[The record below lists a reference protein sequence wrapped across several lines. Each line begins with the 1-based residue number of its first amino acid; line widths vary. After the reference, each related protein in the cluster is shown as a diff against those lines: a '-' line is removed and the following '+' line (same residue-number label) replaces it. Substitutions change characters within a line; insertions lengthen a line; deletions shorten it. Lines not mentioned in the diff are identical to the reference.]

1 MSDQSQKDWF
11 NNVES
16 VVTESLKFKA
26 KLAIGED
33 AYTSLKLKNAALEAW
48 DTIGVATTAATVAKS
63 SVIASTFFAPSGFLA
78 WLGIGT
84 AVTPIGWV
92 IAAGLLTGGAWLG
105 ITHHLKNASTSR
117 VTVIPNFIN
126 TPIDVLALGLF
137 DLLAPLALKVA
148 NIDENIDETERK
160 LINTYFVKEWGY
172 DQRFV
177 DEGLAFI
184 EDKLSDFEINKLTIE
199 LAEFKMENPDC
210 NYKAMSQDILEF
222 LKDIM
227 EADGR
232 IDARE
237 EMAIESVQKILK
249 VSNLVLIGK
258 KIKKT
263 YLVSL
268 NKILP
273 NRNPKN

>member
-1 MSDQSQKDWF
+1 M
-11 NNVES
+11 
-16 VVTESLKFKA
+16 
-26 KLAIGED
+26 
-33 AYTSLKLKNAALEAW
+33 
-48 DTIGVATTAATVAKS
+48 
-63 SVIASTFFAPSGFLA
+63 
-78 WLGIGT
+78 
-84 AVTPIGWV
+84 
-92 IAAGLLTGGAWLG
+92 G

-126 TPIDVLALGLF
+126 TPIDVLALGIF

-227 EADGR
+227 AADGR

-258 KIKKT
+258 KIKKP